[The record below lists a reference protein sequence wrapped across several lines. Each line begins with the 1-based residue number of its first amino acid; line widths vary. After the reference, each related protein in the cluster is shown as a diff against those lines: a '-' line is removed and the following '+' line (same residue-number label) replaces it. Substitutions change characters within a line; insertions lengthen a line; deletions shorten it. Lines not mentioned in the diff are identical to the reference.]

1 MNTSTRCK
9 YQMRRALFFAMSSVR
24 MNLGIILINIIL
36 IYNYSFLETPLKWVM
51 SGNLN
56 HFPTKI

>member
-1 MNTSTRCK
+1 MNTSARCK
-9 YQMRRALFFAMSSVR
+9 YQMCQALFFAMSSVR
-24 MNLGIILINIIL
+24 MNSGIILMNIL
-36 IYNYSFLETPLKWVM
+36 IYNSSFLETPLKWVM